1 MGKYGSQSVI
11 YSTNLAVTDLTIFG
25 LISVR
30 SCLKT
35 VDPVS
40 PVSPE
45 SPVSTQW
52 SPLSPVAHS
61 PASGAYFLLGLEG
74 IVILIIISFN
84 FHLQRGE
91 VFCSQSSLSEIV
103 VITGELS
110 ALTDH
115 THSCRV

>member
-1 MGKYGSQSVI
+1 MGESVGDSFSFKTCLKVWSLSLSAQSAQSTQSV
-11 YSTNLAVTDLTIFG
+11 THVLKLLTQSA
-25 LISVR
+25 L
-30 SCLKT
+30 CPL
-35 VDPVS
+35 S
-40 PVSPE
+40 PL
-45 SPVSTQW
+45 

-61 PASGAYFLLGLEG
+61 PASGAYLLLGLEG

-115 THSCRV
+115 TRSCRV